1 MENSLNK
8 DFWEK
13 FSFSGNVK
21 YSETYLDE
29 DMLQVEYPEK
39 LILDAGFYYDGTF
52 VVYIIWDNNWQSP
65 VAVYSCKT
73 IENFEKIINLAI
85 EQVEKEIIQKRFSYY
100 GKIWETIKI
109 KI

>member
-1 MENSLNK
+1 MEDSLNE

-29 DMLQVEYPEK
+29 DMLMVEYPEK
-39 LILDAGFYYDGTF
+39 LILDAGFYCGTF

-65 VAVYSCKT
+65 VAVYSCKK

-100 GKIWETIKI
+100 SKLWETIKI
-109 KI
+109 NLK

>member
-1 MENSLNK
+1 MQDSLNN
-8 DFWEK
+8 DFWKK
-13 FSFSGNVK
+13 FSFSGNIK

-39 LILDAGFYYDGTF
+39 LILDAGFYCGIF
-52 VVYIIWDNNWQSP
+52 KVYIIWDNNWQSP

-73 IENFEKIINLAI
+73 VENFEKIINLAI
-85 EQVEKEIIQKRFSYY
+85 EQVEKEVIQKRFSYY
-100 GKIWETIKI
+100 GKLWETIEI

>member
-1 MENSLNK
+1 MQNSLSK
-8 DFWEK
+8 DFWEN
-13 FSFSGNVK
+13 FSFSGNVT

-29 DMLQVEYPEK
+29 DMLQVEYPEN
-39 LILDAGFYYDGTF
+39 LILDAGFYGGTF

-65 VAVYSCKT
+65 VAVYSCKK

-100 GKIWETIKI
+100 GKLWETIEINLK
-109 KI
+109 